1 MLKNEIIGWALKLWL
16 IATIGFTLFCL
27 GRGFRHFPK
36 HEEKQRVEAILP
48 AEVEIFEAV
57 KTAGNTYEIVRRVR

>member
-1 MLKNEIIGWALKLWL
+1 MLKNEIYGWALKLLL
-16 IATIGFTLFCL
+16 ICVIGFVLFCL
-27 GRGFRHFPK
+27 GRFFNHFPK
-36 HEEKQRVEAILP
+36 HEEKQRVEAVVP

>member
-1 MLKNEIIGWALKLWL
+1 MLKNEIFSWALKLG
-16 IATIGFTLFCL
+16 IFCVIGFALFCL
-27 GRGFRHFPK
+27 GRLFNHFPK

-48 AEVEIFEAV
+48 AEVEIYEAV